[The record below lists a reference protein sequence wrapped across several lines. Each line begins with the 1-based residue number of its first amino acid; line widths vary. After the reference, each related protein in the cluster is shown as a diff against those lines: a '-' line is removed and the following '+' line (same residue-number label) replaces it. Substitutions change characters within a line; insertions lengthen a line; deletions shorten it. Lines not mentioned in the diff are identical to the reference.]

1 MSTKLYKL
9 MILIVILAMVTPTV
23 AFGQATAF
31 AVDPVATVDL
41 TRSATS
47 ESALGDLVADA
58 MLWKADSSDNDV
70 IDGSVV
76 AAFIDSDAL
85 LADIPAGSITPAVA
99 DSVIPDETLY
109 LVSLTGAQIQNLL
122 DASAKLTNGLFQVA
136 GGAYYFYN
144 NTGDTAATTWGAYGV
159 EIGGA
164 TLTRNKSYNVVIS
177 DAMVTSD
184 MGGNLLGSTDEIQQA
199 LYDYTASLGTIGAI
213 PLDRI
218 TQLDN
223 VVTILHTNDTHGQW
237 EPLVYGGKTNEGM
250 AYLATLIAAERAH
263 NPNALLLDG
272 GDSFQGNAYAY
283 FFRNLPDNAIAQ
295 GMNFLKYDAMTL
307 GNHEFNFGPLTFANM
322 IGQLDFPVLG
332 AANLD
337 DTGDYGTINDTVK
350 DYVNF
355 DVNGVKVSVFGLT
368 NPRVYRY
375 ELPSNIPGL
384 TFYPVLDVT
393 RPLVDKI
400 QTEEKPDVLVGLT
413 HIGFSPY
420 NDEIDSDT
428 YLADNVSGLDI
439 LIGAH
444 SHTTIRQAEIRT
456 TTANP
461 DGVLI
466 AQTGAYATNL
476 GKVDIGFIGGK
487 EVLREGYLIPAN
499 EVTAVDPA
507 LTSFMAGYVAQVNEY
522 NSKVVGV
529 TTAPLDALKAYTEE
543 TNGANLQA
551 DAAVWAVRDS
561 GTPVD
566 FHLSGAMS
574 NKKIASAASATNPVD
589 ITRGDLFTLMPY
601 ENSLVVMKM
610 NGPQIKAILER
621 GYRNWY
627 YYTYVP
633 GRGGYSYYTTCML
646 TTEADNQ
653 ITYRDTAPNLPN
665 GNNVASMV
673 VKGKAINFN
682 DADTYYNVSS
692 VNYLVAGSCNF
703 NDDGATIWPLDQIIA
718 DTQYYVRDSVTN
730 YMDAIKEQG
739 PIAPAIEG
747 RLTWV
752 HPGVCPTTDAFGIG
766 YWKNHTSKKVDCVT
780 STLPVLLGTL
790 NGPKSVNVTTTDQ
803 AVKILKMGETASNG
817 ISKLYAQLLAAK
829 LNIANGVD
837 NFSIAGTVYMADQF
851 LGTHNAADWSK
862 LSKADKTTVLQW
874 MGMLDNFNNGN

>member
-9 MILIVILAMVTPTV
+9 MILIVILVMVTPTV
-23 AFGQATAF
+23 AFGQANQF
-31 AVDPVATVDL
+31 ATDPVTQIAL

-47 ESALGDLVADA
+47 ESNLGDLIVDS
-58 MLWKADSSDNDV
+58 MLWKADSIDNGV
-70 IDGSVV
+70 VDGSVD
-76 AAFIDSDAL
+76 AAFIDSAAL
-85 LADIPAGSITPAVA
+85 LADIPAGSITPAAA

-109 LVSLTGAQIQNLL
+109 LVSVTGAQIQNML
-122 DASAKLTNGLFQVA
+122 DASAKLNTGLMQVS
-136 GGAYYFYN
+136 GGKYFWYN
-144 NTGDTAATTWGAYGV
+144 DTGDTSATTWGAYGV
-159 EIGGA
+159 EIGTKA
-164 TLTRNKSYNVVIS
+164 VSRSKVYNIVIN
-177 DAMVTSD
+177 DAMAGDLTPAKGTVPVT
-184 MGGNLLGSTDEIQQA
+184 TTEEIQQA
-199 LYDYTASLGTIGAI
+199 LYDYAGTLGTIDAGTFA
-213 PLDRI
+213 LDRI
-218 TQLDN
+218 TRLDN

-237 EPLVYGGKTNEGM
+237 ESLIYKETTKEGM
-250 AYLATLIAAERAH
+250 TYLATLIAAERAH

-272 GDSFQGNAYAY
+272 GDTFQGNAYAY

-295 GMNFLKYDAMTL
+295 GMNFLGYDAMTL

-350 DYVNF
+350 DYTNF
-355 DVNGVKVSVFGLT
+355 NVNGVKVSVFGLT

-393 RPLVDKI
+393 QPLVNKI
-400 QTEEKPDVLVGLT
+400 RAEENPDVLVGLT
-413 HIGFSPY
+413 HIGYSPY

-444 SHTTIRQAEIRT
+444 SHTTLLQADMRT

-461 DGVLI
+461 NGVLI

-499 EVTAVDPA
+499 EAADGDPA
-507 LTSFMAGYVAQVNEY
+507 LTSFMAGYVEQVAEY
-522 NSKVVGV
+522 NNTVVGV
-529 TTAPLDALKAYTEE
+529 TTTPLDALNAYTEE

-574 NKKIASAASATNPVD
+574 NKKIANAASPTNPVE

-610 NGPQIKAILER
+610 NGPQIKSILER

-627 YYTYVP
+627 YYTTVP
-633 GRGGYSYYTTCML
+633 GS
-646 TTEADNQ
+646 
-653 ITYRDTAPNLPN
+653 
-665 GNNVASMV
+665 V
-673 VKGKAINFN
+673 VI
-682 DADTYYNVSS
+682 
-692 VNYLVAGSCNF
+692 
-703 NDDGATIWPLDQIIA
+703 
-718 DTQYYVRDSVTN
+718 
-730 YMDAIKEQG
+730 
-739 PIAPAIEG
+739 
-747 RLTWV
+747 
-752 HPGVCPTTDAFGIG
+752 PTTP
-766 YWKNHTSKKVDCVT
+766 
-780 STLPVLLGTL
+780 PVC
-790 NGPKSVNVTTTDQ
+790 
-803 AVKILKMGETASNG
+803 
-817 ISKLYAQLLAAK
+817 
-829 LNIANGVD
+829 
-837 NFSIAGTVYMADQF
+837 
-851 LGTHNAADWSK
+851 
-862 LSKADKTTVLQW
+862 
-874 MGMLDNFNNGN
+874 